1 LKVNFGAV
9 MISNV
14 SRREFGLAVL
24 SLSVL
29 AKGNA
34 EIPAQVPNWVSKLRR
49 DLQQMA
55 IKLNKTVL
63 PWHGPKHVETPEDH
77 GFSLQGLATAS
88 IQAAINSVASKGGG
102 TVRLAKGDYISGTID
117 LKSNIRLEVAEG
129 ARLLASLD
137 LKDWPDRIAKRR
149 TVMDT
154 NMGMNQSL
162 IFAEGCKNIS
172 LAGKGT
178 IDGRGAQFKGE
189 ETIHGTPGRPFLIRV
204 IDCEN
209 VHVTDLTM
217 LDSPCWMQ
225 NYLNCDNVL
234 IEKLRIENQANFNN
248 DGCDIDGCRNVIV
261 RNCTISS
268 GDDSLCFKG
277 SSLMPAENILVEHCT
292 FFSSCNAV
300 KLGTDSQSLFR
311 NVLVRNMVL
320 GGVSEE
326 MRRIK
331 HAGADSAISWE
342 IVDGGTAENLLTTD
356 IHVVRA
362 FSPLFMRIDD
372 RGRVFPEDPKPAVG
386 KLRRVVFENITGENN
401 GPRGSYFLG
410 MPGHPIEDVVL
421 HNVRLGT
428 LPTSKPALNAGSV
441 PEMHGLYPDAHMI
454 DEIGD
459 SPAAGLWARHIK
471 GLELVDCR
479 FDKDRLDVRPE
490 VIIEPLPKS

>member
-1 LKVNFGAV
+1 MN
-9 MISNV
+9 STV

-24 SLSVL
+24 SLSAAV
-29 AKGNA
+29 NA
-34 EIPAQVPNWVSKLRR
+34 SAEAPAQLPAWVPALRR
-49 DLQQMA
+49 DLEKMA
-55 IKLNKTVL
+55 IRLNKTVL
-63 PWHGPKHVETPEDH
+63 PWRGPKRVETPEDH
-77 GFSLQGLATAS
+77 GFKQQPLATTY
-88 IQAAINSVASKGGG
+88 IQAAIDSVASKGGG

-117 LKSNIRLEVAEG
+117 LKSNIRLEIAEG
-129 ARLLASLD
+129 SRLLASLN

-178 IDGRGAQFKGE
+178 IDGRGANFKGE

-209 VHVTDLTM
+209 VHVTDLTL

-225 NYLNCDNVL
+225 NYLNCDNLL
-234 IEKLRIENQANFNN
+234 IEKLRIENQVNFNN

-261 RNCTISS
+261 RKCNISS
-268 GDDSLCFKG
+268 GDDALCFKCA
-277 SSLMPAENILVEHCT
+277 SLKPAENILIEDCT
-292 FFSSCNAV
+292 FFTSCNAL
-300 KLGTDSQSLFR
+300 KLGTDSQASFR

-320 GGVSEE
+320 GGVAEN

-342 IVDGGTAENLLTTD
+342 IVDGGMAENLYATN
-356 IHVVRA
+356 IHILRA

-372 RGRVFPEDPKPAVG
+372 RGRVLPESPKPAVG
-386 KLRRVVFENITGENN
+386 KLRRVVFDKITGEQN

-410 MPGHPIEDVVL
+410 MPGHAIEDVVL
-421 HNVRLGT
+421 NRVRLST
-428 LPTSKPALNAGSV
+428 LPTQKKISKASEM
-441 PEMHGLYPDAHMI
+441 PEFHKAYPDAHMI
-454 DEIGD
+454 DEVSD
-459 SPAAGLWARHIK
+459 SPAAGLWTRNVK
-471 GLELVDCR
+471 NLQLFDCA
-479 FDKDRLDVRPE
+479 FTKDASDLRPE
-490 VIIEPLPKS
+490 VIVEPLVD